1 MVWTKVNFDV
11 RSSCRQATGFP
22 MTEPKMTARRTA
34 FLGALL
40 TAVGPLSM
48 AIYAPAMPE
57 LVRVFS
63 STDAAIKASLSFYFG
78 GFAVAQLAAGAASDA
93 FGRRPASLAFFGVYL
108 LGGLMACFAPSVEW
122 LLAGRLVQGIG
133 ASVGITVARAVVRDQ
148 FAGADAARIMNIMGI
163 ILGVG
168 PALGPIVGGIVLQLF
183 GWQAVFLVMIAL
195 GFLAIVAVVTMPET
209 TVPDRARARP
219 GMIASTYGRLIVDP
233 RFVLPSLVTGGAVGA
248 LYTQA
253 TMLPFILIQMV
264 GLSPSQYG
272 FAMILQTGFYF
283 LGSVTLRLVSPRIG
297 GHRAVV
303 AGLVFCGIGAT
314 LMVTFSR
321 FVEPTLL
328 SVMVPISFTTFGIAL
343 LTPHIITVAL
353 APFATVAGSASA
365 MMGFIQMGAGFAM
378 GLAGALF
385 ASPLLAYGTLLP
397 AMQATAILSYL
408 GYLKL
413 CSARAN

>member
-1 MVWTKVNFDV
+1 
-11 RSSCRQATGFP
+11 
-22 MTEPKMTARRTA
+22 MTLAKMSERRTA
-34 FLGALL
+34 VLGALL

-57 LVRVFS
+57 LVKVFG
-63 STDAAIKASLSFYFG
+63 STDGAIKASLSFFFG

-108 LGGLMACFAPSVEW
+108 IGGLMACFAPSVEW

-133 ASVGITVARAVVRDQ
+133 ASVGVTVARAVVRDQ
-148 FAGADAARIMNIMGI
+148 FSGPQAARIMNIMGI

-168 PALGPIVGGIVLQLF
+168 PALGPIVGGLVLQLF
-183 GWQAVFLVMIAL
+183 GWQAIFLVMVGL
-195 GFLAIVAVVTMPET
+195 GLVVIFIVLGMPET
-209 TVPDRARARP
+209 TVPDRSRARP
-219 GMIASTYGRLIVDP
+219 GMILSTYGTLIADP

-253 TMLPFILIQMV
+253 TMLPFILIQKV
-264 GLSPSQYG
+264 GLTPSQYG

-283 LGSVTLRLVSPRIG
+283 LGSVTLRFLARRLG
-297 GHRAVV
+297 GHGSVV
-303 AGLVFCGIGAT
+303 AGLVFCGLGAVM
-314 LMVTFSR
+314 MVVLSR
-321 FVEPTLL
+321 LAEPTLL
-328 SVMVPISFTTFGIAL
+328 SVMIPVSFTSFGIAL

-353 APFATVAGSASA
+353 TPFPRVAGSASA
-365 MMGFIQMGAGFAM
+365 MMGFLQMSAGFAM

-397 AMQATAILSYL
+397 AMHATAILSYIAF
-408 GYLKL
+408 LKFFP
-413 CSARAN
+413 AQRQ